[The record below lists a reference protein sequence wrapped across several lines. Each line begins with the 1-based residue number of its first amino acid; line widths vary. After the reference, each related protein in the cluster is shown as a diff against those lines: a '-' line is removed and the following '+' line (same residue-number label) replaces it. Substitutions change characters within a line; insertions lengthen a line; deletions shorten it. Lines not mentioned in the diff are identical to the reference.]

1 MYLWV
6 NDKTSTKVPCHAF
19 YVTYVLYMNANEIDE
34 NFDLNFETKKEMIE
48 KNILIQWILSVG
60 WYGDH
65 HGIKMVSVQF
75 FTNISSE

>member
-34 NFDLNFETKKEMIE
+34 NFDLNFGT
-48 KNILIQWILSVG
+48 
-60 WYGDH
+60 
-65 HGIKMVSVQF
+65 
-75 FTNISSE
+75 